1 MSYKNFNL
9 DILNNRISTQYNDMK
24 GIVAIDGHN
33 FSDLWKLCTDNGV
46 DLNDWFLVGLEC
58 YDFEPLGRQDI
69 HAMAYVIRKEELET
83 EHDALASRLENT
95 NDAEIHIKR
104 FTVPYS
110 QLARYIKRIHIG
122 LVSDLSSK
130 MGNVTFVEDEN
141 E

>member
-110 QLARYIKRIHIG
+110 QLAGYIKRIHIG